1 MSDDE
6 KSVENDDAASSTSNS
21 DNENSYILENSS
33 TNDSEEE
40 EEEEE
45 EEMYSDDEKNA
56 NIQESSNS
64 AAKNDNSISELY
76 NGNNADSEG
85 EEEDEDDDND
95 DVFQKFNNINKLNYV
110 SQAHP
115 ECLPDNYEEI
125 ISLTKL
131 TRDENNNIVD
141 PLHKTLPILTKYE
154 RARVLGQRAK
164 QIEHG
169 GDIFVNTDA
178 LILEPH
184 IIAEYELKFKKI
196 PFIIKRPI
204 PGGGGF
210 EYWALSDLEDLN
222 PL

>member
-1 MSDDE
+1 MSDEE
-6 KSVENDDAASSTSNS
+6 KSVENDDVDSITSNS
-21 DNENSYILENSS
+21 ENENSYRPYNNSVI
-33 TNDSEEE
+33 DSEEE

-45 EEMYSDDEKNA
+45 EELFSDDEKDT
-56 NIQESSNS
+56 NIQESNNFSL
-64 AAKNDNSISELY
+64 KPDNSGTELY
-76 NGNNADSEG
+76 NSDDNDSE
-85 EEEDEDDDND
+85 EEEDDSDYNLE
-95 DVFQKFNNINKLNYV
+95 KFNSINKFNYV
-110 SQAHP
+110 SHAHP

-131 TRDENNNIVD
+131 IRDEHNNIVD

-196 PFIIKRPI
+196 PFIIKRPV

>member
-21 DNENSYILENSS
+21 DNENSYRLDNSS
-33 TNDSEEE
+33 TNDSDEEE
-40 EEEEE
+40 DEEEL
-45 EEMYSDDEKNA
+45 YSDDEKDA
-56 NIQESSNS
+56 NIPESMNS
-64 AAKNDNSISELY
+64 SAKHDNSISELY
-76 NGNNADSEG
+76 NGQDADSE
-85 EEEDEDDDND
+85 EDEDEDDDND
-95 DVFQKFNNINKLNYV
+95 DVLQKFNNMNKLNYIT
-110 SQAHP
+110 QAHP

-125 ISLTKL
+125 ISLTKII
-131 TRDENNNIVD
+131 RDEHNNIVD

-196 PFIIKRPI
+196 PFIIKRPV